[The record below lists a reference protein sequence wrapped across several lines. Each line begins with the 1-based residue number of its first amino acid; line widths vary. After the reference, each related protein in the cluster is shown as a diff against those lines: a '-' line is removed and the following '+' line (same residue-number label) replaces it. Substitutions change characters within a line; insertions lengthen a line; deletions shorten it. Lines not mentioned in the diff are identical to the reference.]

1 MTPKAEQVAAVRA
14 IVAEIM
20 ADLGLGFD
28 DVRLILT
35 GRRPVRELPGR
46 SVAQIQQRI
55 NRGRQ
60 DVERI
65 PRREP
70 TVREPINPGTRP
82 RGRA

>member
-1 MTPKAEQVAAVRA
+1 MSPKAEQVAAVRV

-46 SVAQIQQRI
+46 SEAQVQQRI

-60 DVERI
+60 DVQRI

>member
-1 MTPKAEQVAAVRA
+1 MTAKAEQVAAVRA
-14 IVAEIM
+14 IVAELM

-28 DVRLILT
+28 DVRLMLT

-46 SVAQIQQRI
+46 SEAQVQQRI

-60 DVERI
+60 DIERI
-65 PRREP
+65 PRGNP
-70 TVREPINPGTRP
+70 PVRDPINPGTRP